1 MFRNCY
7 EINLSK
13 FFCKL
18 TSVPR
23 DFNQNQVCLLCQK
36 LFTNVFAHASCICL
50 ARANIRD
57 LCWIDIVNLFDIRLS
72 AELCALTDDDLFLVI
87 LGQQTL
93 TQLGSSEYTS
103 FRMLQTSEQHRSSIQ
118 QSDISYL
125 NKQCDHYKT
134 IYQYIYIFDIYVF
147 IHP

>member
-50 ARANIRD
+50 ARVNIRD
-57 LCWIDIVNLFDIRLS
+57 LCWIDIVNLFEIRLS

-93 TQLGSSEYTS
+93 TQLCSSEYTS
-103 FRMLQTSEQHRSSIQ
+103 FWMLQTSEQHRSSIQ
-118 QSDISYL
+118 QCDTSYL
-125 NKQCDHYKT
+125 NKQCDHYIT

>member
-57 LCWIDIVNLFDIRLS
+57 LCWIDIVHLFDIRLS

-93 TQLGSSEYTS
+93 TQLCSSEYTS
-103 FRMLQTSEQHRSSIQ
+103 FRMLQTNEQHRSSIQ
-118 QSDISYL
+118 QSDTSYL

>member
-72 AELCALTDDDLFLVI
+72 AELCALTDDDLLLVI
-87 LGQQTL
+87 LGQQKL

-103 FRMLQTSEQHRSSIQ
+103 FWMLQTSEQHRSSIQ

-125 NKQCDHYKT
+125 NKQCDHYIT

-147 IHP
+147 IHS

>member
-1 MFRNCY
+1 MKLICLNFSANLPQFPAISTKTKYAYYAKNCLPMY
-7 EINLSK
+7 
-13 FFCKL
+13 
-18 TSVPR
+18 
-23 DFNQNQVCLLCQK
+23 LL
-36 LFTNVFAHASCICL
+36 CL

-103 FRMLQTSEQHRSSIQ
+103 FWMLQTSEQHRSSIQ

-125 NKQCDHYKT
+125 NKQCDHYIT

-147 IHP
+147 IHS

>member
-1 MFRNCY
+1 MKLICLNFSANLPQFPAISTKTKYAYYAKNC
-7 EINLSK
+7 
-13 FFCKL
+13 
-18 TSVPR
+18 
-23 DFNQNQVCLLCQK
+23 
-36 LFTNVFAHASCICL
+36 FTNVFAHASCICL
-50 ARANIRD
+50 ARVNIRD

-72 AELCALTDDDLFLVI
+72 AELCALTDDDLLLVI
-87 LGQQTL
+87 LGQQKL

-103 FRMLQTSEQHRSSIQ
+103 FWMLQTSEQHRSSIQ

-125 NKQCDHYKT
+125 NKQCDHYIA

>member
-50 ARANIRD
+50 ARVNIRD
-57 LCWIDIVNLFDIRLS
+57 LCWIDIVHLFDIRLS

-93 TQLGSSEYTS
+93 TQLCSSEYTS
-103 FRMLQTSEQHRSSIQ
+103 FWMLQTSEQHRSSIQ
-118 QSDISYL
+118 QSDTSYL
-125 NKQCDHYKT
+125 NKQCDHYIT